1 MGLLLRPYVEST
13 PAARSLVSVESAESD
28 SPVRLVA
35 ALAKELNLTEAQSQ
49 QIEATL
55 NGRRE
60 MIHTFREDIRRRTEE
75 QRRAVMADIERILS
89 PDQRQRFEA
98 FVARRRASQRD

>member
-13 PAARSLVSVESAESD
+13 PAARSLVTPESAESE
-28 SPVRLVA
+28 SPAQLVS
-35 ALAKELNLTEAQSQ
+35 ALATELNLTEAQRQ
-49 QIEATL
+49 QIEAVL

-60 MIHTFREDIRRRTEE
+60 MIHTFREDIRRQTEE
-75 QRRAVMADIERILS
+75 QRRAVMADSERILS

-98 FVARRRASQRD
+98 FVARKRASQRD